1 MRRIILFL
9 LALLV
14 AAPGARANAQQ
25 VASRFDHSAHAKVF
39 TSCALCHAGIATPG
53 AAVFPAASSCTSCHN
68 GTVTARVSWQPRLM
82 PRVSNLRFDH
92 VQHAADRRARGDTTA
107 NCTDCHA
114 ASQRAWMAV
123 RPAAVMQCLSCHAPG
138 GGDHLTLPDSA
149 CATCHLPL
157 AKAAALT
164 RQRIAA
170 FPAPPSHTSP
180 GFMTDRGHG
189 QLAKGTDRTKPV
201 AASCATCHARD
212 FCAACHVNADELA
225 SVQGLLPDPRS
236 LLTPHVLKAPP
247 SHALPQFETQHGK
260 DAGTNGTTCRSCH
273 TQESC
278 ATCHRN
284 ALPAAA
290 RSLLKAKPGRAA
302 GAQTTARAPT
312 SHTPMWRKSL
322 HGPAAAAAGQS
333 CASCH
338 QRQECL
344 TCHVPNAARH
354 GSYHPGGYLTRHPA
368 DAYSRA
374 SSCADCHNTGEFCQ
388 TCHNQAGV
396 TARRTLLGAGGYH
409 DGNRSFFLGHGKA
422 ARQSLESCVSCHVE
436 RDCLTCHSVVK
447 GRGFNPHG
455 PGFDPELMLRK
466 NPQLCIACHGRSI
479 PTRRTAP

>member
-1 MRRIILFL
+1 MRHRRL
-9 LALLV
+9 LLTGLLV
-14 AAPGARANAQQ
+14 FVAFAHARAQQ
-25 VASRFDHSAHAKVF
+25 RAPRFDHSVHARLF
-39 TSCALCHAGIATPG
+39 TSCALCHAGIETPG
-53 AAVFPAASSCTSCHN
+53 AAVFPAATTCTSCHN
-68 GTVTARVSWQPRLM
+68 GTVTKRIDWQPRAT

-92 VQHAADRRARGDTTA
+92 VRHAADRRARGDTTSG
-107 NCTDCHA
+107 CTECHA
-114 ASQRAWMAV
+114 SGERKWMTV
-123 RPAAVMQCLSCHAPG
+123 GAATVPQCLTCHAPG
-138 GGDHLTLPDSA
+138 GGGHLTLPDSA
-149 CATCHLPL
+149 CATCHIPL
-157 AKAAALT
+157 ARATALT

-170 FPAPPSHTSP
+170 FPVPPSHALA
-180 GFMTDRGHG
+180 GFATARGHG
-189 QLAKGTDRTKPV
+189 ALAKGGDRSHQV

-212 FCAACHVNADELA
+212 FCASCHVNADELA
-225 SVQGLLPDPRS
+225 SIQALQPDPRS
-236 LLTPHVLKAPP
+236 LLAAHDLKAPP

-260 DAGTNGTTCRSCH
+260 AAGASGATCRSCH

-284 ALPAAA
+284 ALPSSARNLLAA
-290 RSLLKAKPGRAA
+290 KAGRAV
-302 GAQTTARAPT
+302 GAQTVARAPA
-312 SHTPMWRKSL
+312 SHTPLWRKSL
-322 HGPAAAAAGQS
+322 HGPAAAASGQS

-344 TCHVPNAARH
+344 TCHVPNAARR
-354 GSYHPGGYLTRHPA
+354 GAYHPGGYLTRHPA

-396 TARRTLLGAGGYH
+396 TSRRTLLGAGGYH

-455 PGFDPELMLRK
+455 PGFDPELMLKK
-466 NPQLCIACHGRSI
+466 NPQLCIAC
-479 PTRRTAP
+479 